1 MVAIPEEVLPWFD
14 APEFAVIATIV
25 PSGPPHQA
33 VVWVTRDGNDV
44 LVSTF
49 KGRRKHLNVEA
60 DPRCSVI
67 VYPKDN
73 PYSYVE
79 VRGTA
84 EVEDEGAREL
94 IDRLCQEYTDNDWY
108 TADDG
113 TDNVRIILRI
123 HPKKVVTL
131 IW

>member
-1 MVAIPEEVLPWFD
+1 MVAITEEVLPWFD
-14 APEFAVIATIV
+14 APEFAVIATIL
-25 PSGPPHQA
+25 PSGRPHQA
-33 VVWVTRDGNDV
+33 VVWVTRDGNDL
-44 LVSTF
+44 LVSTVR
-49 KGRRKHLNVEA
+49 GRHKHLNVEG

-84 EVEDEGAREL
+84 EVQDKGAREL
-94 IDRLCQEYTDNDWY
+94 IDRLCREYTGNDRY
-108 TADDG
+108 IADDG

-123 HPKKVVTL
+123 QPEKVVTL
-131 IW
+131 IR

>member
-1 MVAIPEEVLPWFD
+1 M
-14 APEFAVIATIV
+14 
-25 PSGPPHQA
+25 
-33 VVWVTRDGNDV
+33 TRDGNDV
-44 LVSTF
+44 LVSTVE
-49 KGRRKHLNVEA
+49 GRRKHLNAEA
-60 DPRCSVI
+60 DTRCSVI

-94 IDRLCQEYTDNDWY
+94 IDRLCQEYTDNDRY

-123 HPKKVVTL
+123 HPEKVVTL

>member
-1 MVAIPEEVLPWFD
+1 MVAITGEVLPWFD
-14 APEFAVIATIV
+14 APEFAVIATIL
-25 PSGPPHQA
+25 PSGRPHQA
-33 VVWVTRDGNDV
+33 VVWVTRDGNDL
-44 LVSTF
+44 LVSTVR
-49 KGRRKHLNVEA
+49 GRRKHLNVEG

-84 EVEDEGAREL
+84 EVEDKGAREL
-94 IDRLCQEYTDNDWY
+94 IDRLCREYTGNDRY

-123 HPKKVVTL
+123 QPEKVVTL
-131 IW
+131 IR

>member
-1 MVAIPEEVLPWFD
+1 M
-14 APEFAVIATIV
+14 
-25 PSGPPHQA
+25 
-33 VVWVTRDGNDV
+33 
-44 LVSTF
+44 
-49 KGRRKHLNVEA
+49 
-60 DPRCSVI
+60 
-67 VYPKDN
+67 YPKDN

-94 IDRLCQEYTDNDWY
+94 IDRLCQVYTDNDRY

-123 HPKKVVTL
+123 HPEKVVTL
-131 IW
+131 IR

>member
-14 APEFAVIATIV
+14 APEFAVIATIL
-25 PSGPPHQA
+25 PSGRPPQA
-33 VVWVTRDGNDV
+33 VVWVTRDGNGL
-44 LVSTF
+44 LVSTVR
-49 KGRRKHLNVEA
+49 GRRQHLNVEGG
-60 DPRCSVI
+60 PRRSVI
-67 VYPKDN
+67 AYPKDN

-84 EVEDEGAREL
+84 EVEDKGAREL
-94 IDRLCQEYTDNDWY
+94 IDRLCREYTGNDRY

-123 HPKKVVTL
+123 QPEKVVTL
-131 IW
+131 IR

>member
-33 VVWVTRDGNDV
+33 VVWVSRDGNDV

-60 DPRCSVI
+60 DPQCSVI
-67 VYPKDN
+67 VYPKDS

-79 VRGTA
+79 GRGTA

-94 IDRLCQEYTDNDWY
+94 IDRLCQVYTDNDRY
-108 TADDG
+108 TADDD

-123 HPKKVVTL
+123 HPEKVVTL
-131 IW
+131 IR